1 VVSEAYRRLT
11 ERETARLAIHRRVRD
26 EVDQAM
32 VGLTRAQAA
41 YHVAEQVRAALA
53 PAGPHYA
60 EWTAQMMRRQA
71 DALDTAVSAT
81 RKAGFALRQ
90 FERITRRLTDGE

>member
-1 VVSEAYRRLT
+1 MSEAYRRLT
-11 ERETARLAIHRRVRD
+11 ERDAARLAIHQRVRD
-26 EVDQAM
+26 EVNQAM

-41 YHVAEQVRAALA
+41 YHVAEQVRAALDPAA
-53 PAGPHYA
+53 PNYV

-71 DALDTAVSAT
+71 DALDTAMAAT

-90 FERITRRLTDGE
+90 FERMTRRVIDGE